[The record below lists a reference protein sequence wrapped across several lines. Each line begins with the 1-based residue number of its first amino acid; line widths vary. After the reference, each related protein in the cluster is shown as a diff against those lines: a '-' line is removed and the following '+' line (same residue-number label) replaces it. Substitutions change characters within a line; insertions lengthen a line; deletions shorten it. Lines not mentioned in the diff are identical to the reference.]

1 VYVVLCLQYSDRY
14 EETQEIV
21 TKSDLTFNF
30 LAMAYAM
37 LTNIDRY
44 KQVGAAVLRGN
55 GRVNSPVVRL
65 C

>member
-1 VYVVLCLQYSDRY
+1 
-14 EETQEIV
+14 
-21 TKSDLTFNF
+21 
-30 LAMAYAM
+30 MAYAM